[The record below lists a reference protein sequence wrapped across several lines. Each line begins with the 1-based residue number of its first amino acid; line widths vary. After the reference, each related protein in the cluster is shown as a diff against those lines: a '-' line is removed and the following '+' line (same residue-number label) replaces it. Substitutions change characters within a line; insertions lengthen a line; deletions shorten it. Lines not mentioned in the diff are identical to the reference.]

1 MKQLRGIFAALA
13 TPFTEGGERV
23 DEAAL
28 RQLVDHMIAH
38 GIHGLVST
46 GGTGEGA
53 ALTAEE
59 RRTVLEI
66 ILDQNRGRLPVFA
79 ATSACATRE
88 VVALSRHAQQAGA
101 TGVMV
106 LGPYYDQVNEEEL
119 YWHYATVATAI
130 DLPMI
135 VYNHPGSTGYSLRP
149 EFLARLA
156 HTIDN
161 IVAIKDTTG
170 EIDRLH
176 YLMQLCGDKATVF
189 NGADTLAFA
198 GFAAGSVGAIWGAA
212 NAAPRQCVDLFEA
225 LVTNHDLIRG
235 REIWRTF
242 YPLNRFFE
250 QEGYNAAVKA
260 ATNMQGINV
269 GVPRPPVL
277 PLSSEKAAELGKLLE
292 AVGLRGTT
300 TPVGS

>member
-23 DEAAL
+23 DEVAL
-28 RQLVDHMIAH
+28 RQLIDHMIAH
-38 GIHGLVST
+38 GIHGLIST

-53 ALTAEE
+53 ALTSEE

-66 ILDQNRGRLPVFA
+66 ILDQVRGRLPVFA
-79 ATSACATRE
+79 ATTAVSTRG
-88 VVALSRHAQQAGA
+88 VVALSRHAQQVGA

-106 LGPYYDQVNEEEL
+106 LGPYYDQLNEEEL
-119 YWHYATVATAI
+119 YTHFATVAAV

-149 EFLARLA
+149 EFIARLV
-156 HTIDN
+156 HTIEN
-161 IVAIKDTTG
+161 ITTVKDTTG
-170 EIDRLH
+170 DIDRLH
-176 YLMQLCGDKATVF
+176 YLMQLCGDKAAVF

-225 LVTNHDLIRG
+225 LVTNHDLVHG
-235 REIWRTF
+235 REIWQTF

-260 ATNMQGINV
+260 ATNMQGIRV
-269 GVPRPPVL
+269 GVPRLPVL

-292 AVGLRGTT
+292 AVGLRGP
-300 TPVGS
+300 TPSVAH